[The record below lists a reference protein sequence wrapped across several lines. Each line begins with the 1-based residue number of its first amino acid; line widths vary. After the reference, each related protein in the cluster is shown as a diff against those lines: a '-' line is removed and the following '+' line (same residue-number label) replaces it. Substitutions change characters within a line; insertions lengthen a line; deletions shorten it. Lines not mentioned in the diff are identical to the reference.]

1 MTLLSEVERD
11 WILNIEYAFVELLLS
26 GVHEI
31 RSMYE
36 SDWYMDERG

>member
-31 RSMYE
+31 GSMYE